1 MKKAVLFMI
10 FNRPDPTSKV
20 FEAIREAKPPRLY
33 VAADGPRKNVR
44 GEYKKCISTREIIK
58 EVDWDCEVK
67 TLFRDENLG
76 CGLAVS
82 GAINWFFENEE
93 DGIILEDDCLPNQ
106 SFFYFCE
113 ELLDYYKDNEKIM
126 HIHSN
131 HIGKPYSKYSYYFSS
146 MERCWGW
153 ATWRRAWKLYDYNLE
168 KYSYDLIS
176 KKIEEVY
183 FSDLYIDYW
192 KDVLKIMTN
201 DDITKRIN
209 TWDYQWSFSILANDG
224 LCICPNVN
232 LVSNIGWGNDSTHCH
247 NEKDKLSNMASYEIK
262 EIIHPNKIERNL
274 FIDEDSM
281 SKKFHYVLPNTEYR
295 LNMIISNIRSI
306 VNKLAWYIPIRKL
319 RDKFRDDLYRK
330 IGI

>member
-33 VAADGPRKNVR
+33 VAADGPRKNVK

>member
-10 FNRPDPTSKV
+10 FNRPDPTRKV

-33 VAADGPRKNVR
+33 VAADGPRKNVK
-44 GEYKKCISTREIIK
+44 GEYEKCISTREIIK

-67 TLFRDENLG
+67 TLFRDKNLG

-82 GAINWFFENEE
+82 GAISWFFENEE

-168 KYSYDLIS
+168 KYSYDLIA

-232 LVSNIGWGNDSTHCH
+232 LVSNIGFGKDATHCSYE
-247 NEKDKLSNMASYEIK
+247 NDVLSNMASYEIK
-262 EIIHPNKIERNL
+262 EIIHPNKIERDL
-274 FIDEDSM
+274 FIDENSM
-281 SKKFHYVLPNTEYR
+281 SKNFHYACSDAEYR
-295 LNMIISNIRSI
+295 LNTITSNIRKI